1 MRNMD
6 WGHTIGT
13 EIAVFYGVAVTDADI
28 VMPDGG
34 RLEQIG
40 VVPDLP
46 VLPTGSDLATGRDP
60 ALALAI
66 GLGGPRIGA
75 DSAGRL
81 FPREPDEH

>member
-1 MRNMD
+1 MRNMG
-6 WGHTIGT
+6 WQHTIGA
-13 EIAVFYGVAVTDADI
+13 EIAVFYGVSVTDADI

-34 RLEQIG
+34 RLEQVG

-46 VLPTGSDLATGRDP
+46 VLPRGSDLAAGRDP

-81 FPREPDEH
+81 FPRKLNER